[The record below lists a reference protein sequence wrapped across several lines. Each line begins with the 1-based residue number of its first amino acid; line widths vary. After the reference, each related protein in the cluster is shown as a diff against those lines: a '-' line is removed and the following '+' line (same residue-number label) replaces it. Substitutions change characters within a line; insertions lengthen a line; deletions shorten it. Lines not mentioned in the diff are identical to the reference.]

1 MKINKILMATLLH
14 HILQSLSSHLFTKN
28 IFKSVLY
35 ILLFVS
41 ISCSQTTDPKIE
53 DDNLIFDWQ
62 SNPQFSSDGQK
73 IVFEGLYDSIYAI
86 HFVDKNGIYLGHIL
100 DSICSKNYVSSPSW
114 GNNNN
119 IVVSI
124 EGNLAIVNISNDS
137 LTQLTSSYQD
147 FSCTWSKDGH
157 YIAYTKSICDPDCGI
172 AVYYLSNNTT
182 RIIGKFGGYASWD
195 NNSDKIYYYEN
206 VYNQGYYKG
215 FVFKRVDL
223 ITLRVDSLFYVNSN
237 NADLWLTDLNV
248 SPDGE
253 EIVFAASEGA
263 PPQIYIWKINLELKT
278 LIKITI
284 GNHPAFSPDGSQI
297 IYTNTNRS
305 EGGLWIMNKDG
316 SNKKRFTKLNK

>member
-1 MKINKILMATLLH
+1 MENKILMATLVQHLLRF
-14 HILQSLSSHLFTKN
+14 ISSHFFTIN
-28 IFKSVLY
+28 IFKASSL
-35 ILLFVS
+35 ILLIVS
-41 ISCSQTTDPKIE
+41 IGCSQTTDPKVV

-62 SNPQFSSDGQK
+62 SNPQFSRDGQK

-114 GNNNN
+114 GSNNN
-119 IVVSI
+119 IVVSV
-124 EGNLAIVNISNDS
+124 EGNLSIVNISNDS

-147 FSCTWSKDGH
+147 FSCTWSKDGN

-172 AVYYLSNNTT
+172 ALYNLSNNTT

-195 NNSDKIYYYEN
+195 NNSDRLYYYEN
-206 VYNQGYYKG
+206 VYSHGFYKG
-215 FVFKRVDL
+215 FVFKSVDL
-223 ITLRVDSLFYVNSN
+223 NTLNVDSLFYVNSN
-237 NADLWLTDLNV
+237 NADLWLSDLNI
-248 SPDGE
+248 SPDGK
-253 EIVFAASEGA
+253 EIVFAASEGT

>member
-1 MKINKILMATLLH
+1 MLSNSLTVNIIYQFIIKII
-14 HILQSLSSHLFTKN
+14 SLNFFSSIIFFICNIIFLFLN
-28 IFKSVLY
+28 V
-35 ILLFVS
+35 
-41 ISCSQTTDPKIE
+41 SCSQTTDPKVV

-62 SNPQFSSDGQK
+62 SNPQFSRDGQK

-114 GNNNN
+114 GSNNN
-119 IVVSI
+119 IVVSV
-124 EGNLAIVNISNDS
+124 EGNLSIVNIFNDS

-147 FSCTWSKDGH
+147 FSCAWSKDGD

-172 AVYYLSNNTT
+172 ALYNLSNNTT

-195 NNSDKIYYYEN
+195 NNSDRIYYYEN
-206 VYNQGYYKG
+206 VYSYGFYRG
-215 FVFKRVDL
+215 FVFKSVDL
-223 ITLRVDSLFYVNSN
+223 NTLNVDSLFYVNSN
-237 NADLWLTDLNV
+237 NADLWLSDLNI
-248 SPDGE
+248 SPDGK
-253 EIVFAASEGA
+253 EIVFAASEGT

-305 EGGLWIMNKDG
+305 EGGLWIMNRDG